1 MASASRPIPGHIG
14 PCRFGRLGAQI
25 TVHCPPQYDMLMRKA
40 GGTWD
45 PDHHRWLIEPRRIGR
60 LLRHLRRR
68 IDTLF
73 RQAGVDQDAAQ

>member
-1 MASASRPIPGHIG
+1 
-14 PCRFGRLGAQI
+14 
-25 TVHCPPQYDMLMRKA
+25 MRNA

-68 IDTLF
+68 LDTLL